1 MLKSTEFW
9 QEGKLG
15 GEEGGKGMSKSLPKT
30 RMTKLKEEN
39 SLYHVKY
46 TSRLNRVRKANVD
59 ISH

>member
-1 MLKSTEFW
+1 M
-9 QEGKLG
+9 G